1 MLLALHNVQPPNFQI
16 YIAYSKLSGLSR
28 TQTAAIHQLYHS
40 RDHILPYRET
50 ASRFQMVENIPNCQ
64 DVVLGID
71 VRSVRSIFPG
81 NIRRQNVGGLTVA
94 IQVSGKLAHRHHA
107 VAEGIVALCI
117 LFRSPSQAKLLGQKV
132 FFRKMRHAKAVKVPQ
147 EARGFQ
153 ITKPQCVFLR
163 DKVLDSGSKAA
174 LKGVRHFSPPPFC
187 GRAGATHTASVLAHQ

>member
-1 MLLALHNVQPPNFQI
+1 
-16 YIAYSKLSGLSR
+16 
-28 TQTAAIHQLYHS
+28 
-40 RDHILPYRET
+40 
-50 ASRFQMVENIPNCQ
+50 MVENIPNCQ
-64 DVVLGID
+64 DFVLGVDI
-71 VRSVRSIFPG
+71 RSVRSIFPG

-132 FFRKMRHAKAVKVPQ
+132 FFRKMRHAKAIKVPQ

-187 GRAGATHTASVLAHQ
+187 GRAGATHTASVLARQ